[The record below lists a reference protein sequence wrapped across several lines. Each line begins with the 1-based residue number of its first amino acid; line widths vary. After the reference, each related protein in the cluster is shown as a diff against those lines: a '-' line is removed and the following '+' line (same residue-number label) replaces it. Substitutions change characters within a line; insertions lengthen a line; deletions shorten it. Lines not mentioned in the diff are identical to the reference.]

1 MATINVT
8 TREFVDFDFGFGIH
22 PLSKNLAIKKNQN
35 AIKQSVLNLLR
46 LKKGDKPHHPEIY
59 SPIGDYLFENISAAT
74 KLVLEGEIFDY
85 LNLYEPRIEITAVT
99 VTYPDANSIDVSV
112 EATIVNTTTPVT
124 INILIERLR

>member
-8 TREFVDFDFGFGIH
+8 TRDFTDFDLGFSIH
-22 PLSKNLAIKKNQN
+22 PLSKNLSLKKNQN

-74 KLVLEGEIFDY
+74 RLVLEGEIFDY
-85 LNLYEPRIEITAVT
+85 LSLYEPRIEVTKVT
-99 VTYPDANSIDVSV
+99 VSYPDPNSIDVSV
-112 EATIVNTTTPVT
+112 QATIINTSTPVT

>member
-8 TREFVDFDFGFGIH
+8 TREFVDFDMGFGNH
-22 PLSKNLAIKKNQN
+22 PISQNLSLKKNQN

-59 SPIGDYLFENISAAT
+59 SPVGDYLFENNTAAT
-74 KLVLEGEIFDY
+74 KIVLEGEISNY
-85 LNLYEPRIEITAVT
+85 LSLYEPRIDITSVS
-99 VTYPDANSIDVSV
+99 VTYPDANSIEVDIF
-112 EATIVNTTTPVT
+112 ANIVNTSTPVT